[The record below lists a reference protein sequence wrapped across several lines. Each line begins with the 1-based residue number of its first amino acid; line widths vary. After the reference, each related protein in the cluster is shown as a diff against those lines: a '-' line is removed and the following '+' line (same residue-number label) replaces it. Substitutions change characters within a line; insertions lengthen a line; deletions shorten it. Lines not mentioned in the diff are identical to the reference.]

1 MPAPLDGRQTSR
13 LFRRLKGDTRV
24 TYFLFAILA

>member
-1 MPAPLDGRQTSR
+1 MPERSDGRRTSR
-13 LFRRLKGDTRV
+13 LLGRLKGDTRV